1 MICSA
6 LLATALAATS
16 PQTTVVVP
24 LKAVGVPA
32 NDVSI
37 LTAELRTQIGRSERY
52 RLVTPEEMSAVD
64 EELTRQLSGGCDEA
78 SCVAE
83 LGGALGAKF
92 LISGQVGKL
101 GSLYTLQLKLI
112 DIETVAA
119 KRTASA
125 HAAKIESLLLKLPEV
140 ASDLLGEQPS
150 KRQVVVNATAK
161 VASKLLEKVAER
173 SSAQPAARPR
183 PAPQPALAS
192 EEMGYLVLRTSYRPP
207 AMLLGGVGLRLGRRF
222 SANAAVGSGPE
233 DNDTTTLWEADYEVA
248 LIGSQTRGGRLGFTM
263 LYRNWSWGQG
273 SASEPQTG
281 SDLGAG
287 AVAGFRHVLPSKLV
301 FDVHMS
307 AGFVS
312 SETLEG
318 GATSSQR
325 GVRLINGGISL
336 GWSPF

>member
-1 MICSA
+1 MMYSA
-6 LLATALAATS
+6 LLATALAATA

-32 NDVSI
+32 ADVSI

-161 VASKLLEKVAER
+161 VASKLLEKVTER
-173 SSAQPAARPR
+173 SSAQPAAPR
-183 PAPQPALAS
+183 NQLPSPLWLPKRWAIWCSAPATAR
-192 EEMGYLVLRTSYRPP
+192 LRCS
-207 AMLLGGVGLRLGRRF
+207 
-222 SANAAVGSGPE
+222 SAGSGYALGVDSAPTPPSVVAPK
-233 DNDTTTLWEADYEVA
+233 TTTPPPS
-248 LIGSQTRGGRLGFTM
+248 GRSTTRWL
-263 LYRNWSWGQG
+263 
-273 SASEPQTG
+273 
-281 SDLGAG
+281 
-287 AVAGFRHVLPSKLV
+287 
-301 FDVHMS
+301 
-307 AGFVS
+307 
-312 SETLEG
+312 
-318 GATSSQR
+318 
-325 GVRLINGGISL
+325 
-336 GWSPF
+336 